1 MAVAIGFHFP
11 LGEYHATPWDRA
23 VNSGDSEWPP
33 SPWRIVRALLSVW
46 HTRCPDLDS
55 QSVESVIGKLA
66 SEPPSYLLPEAF
78 PSHTRHYLPGAGHS
92 EVARDT
98 AYTLAPRL
106 QLALESQ
113 VLVRWPTI
121 ELDASE
127 RHVLERLVTRMPY
140 LGRAESVCDGTLVDP
155 GPIEASDDRW
165 TVPAEE
171 GSSVSVLV
179 PAAGV
184 SRAQLEVTPDAM
196 RRARRLVPDGAR
208 WQGYRQGRLGE
219 TSRRATRAIH
229 KPATVMRWA
238 VAGPVSVRERNG
250 VLATSGLRT
259 SALWMIK
266 QRGLEET
273 KDAWRLVGKHAPKS
287 PSIGHCHAHWLW
299 ASKGDKVTD
308 LVLWVPEGIPE
319 EFVPA
324 IVGVRTLATLAD
336 PPRGY
341 VPAPVHL
348 QAMGQVK
355 DVFPEAYAVSARWSS
370 ETPMLTDRHPKK
382 GRSVESFVRRELE
395 RELAFRGWGAGN
407 RAVTSVRVT
416 DSWAS
421 APGGD
426 PSLNEYRRYRLGET
440 MAQRRRGFRVTFE
453 LDQPIEGPVVLGA
466 LSHFGFGR
474 FQGT

>member
-46 HTRCPDLDS
+46 HTRCPDLDP
-55 QSVESVIGKLA
+55 QAVDSVIGKLA
-66 SEPPSYLLPEAF
+66 SEPPSFLMPEKF
-78 PSHTRHYLPGAGHS
+78 PSHTRHYLPGVSHS
-92 EVARDT
+92 DVSRDT

-106 QLALESQ
+106 QLAPKSR
-113 VLVRWPTI
+113 VLVHWPTI
-121 ELDASE
+121 ELDAQE
-127 RHVLERLVTRMPY
+127 RHLLERLVTGLPY
-140 LGRAESVCDGTLVDP
+140 LGRAESVCDATLVDP
-155 GPIEASDDRW
+155 APPEAIDDRW
-165 TVPAEE
+165 TVPGEE
-171 GSSVSVLV
+171 GSELRVLV

-196 RRARRLVPDGAR
+196 RKARRLVPEGSR

-219 TSRRATRAIH
+219 VPRRASRVSH
-229 KPATVMRWA
+229 EPATAMRWA
-238 VAGPVSVRERNG
+238 VAGPVPVRERNG

-259 SALWMIK
+259 SALWMLK
-266 QRGLEET
+266 HRGLHET
-273 KDAWRLVGKHAPKS
+273 ENAWRLVGKHAPKS
-287 PSIGHCHAHWLW
+287 PSVGHGHAHWLW
-299 ASKGDKVTD
+299 ASEHDAVRD
-308 LVLWVPEGIPE
+308 LVLWVPGGIPE

-324 IVGVRTLATLAD
+324 LVGVSSLATLAD

-341 VPAPVHL
+341 VSAPVHL

-355 DVFPEAYAVSARWSS
+355 DVFPEGYAVSARWSS
-370 ETPMLTDRHPKK
+370 ETPMLTDRHPKV
-382 GRSVESFVRRELE
+382 GRTVESFVRRELE
-395 RELAFRGWGAGN
+395 RELAFRDWHGERPALL
-407 RAVTSVRVT
+407 SVQVT

-421 APGGD
+421 APDGD
-426 PSLNEYRRYRLGET
+426 PALNEYRRYRLGET

-453 LDQPIEGPVVLGA
+453 VDQPIEGPVVLGA

-474 FQGT
+474 FKGD

>member
-1 MAVAIGFHFP
+1 
-11 LGEYHATPWDRA
+11 LGEFHATPWDRA

-46 HTRCPDLDS
+46 HTRCPDLDPD
-55 QSVESVIGKLA
+55 SVESVIGKLA
-66 SEPPSYLLPEAF
+66 SEPPSYLLPETF
-78 PSHTRHYLPGAGHS
+78 PSHTRHYLPGVTHR
-92 EVARDT
+92 EVTRDT

-106 QLALESQ
+106 QLAPESL

-127 RHVLERLVTRMPY
+127 RDVLERLVTGIPY
-140 LGRAESVCDGTLVDP
+140 LGRAESVCDATLVDP
-155 GPIEASDDRW
+155 GLIAAGDDRW
-165 TVPAEE
+165 TVPTEE
-171 GSSVSVLV
+171 GSSVRVLV

-196 RRARRLVPDGAR
+196 RRARRLVPDGSR
-208 WQGYRQGRLGE
+208 WQGYRQGRPGE
-219 TSRRATRAIH
+219 VSPRATRAIH
-229 KPATVMRWA
+229 KPATALRWA

-266 QRGLEET
+266 QRRLDEAEN
-273 KDAWRLVGKHAPKS
+273 AWRLLGKHGPKS
-287 PSIGHCHAHWLW
+287 PSIGHGHAHWLW
-299 ASKGDKVTD
+299 ASEGGKVTD
-308 LVLWVPEGIPE
+308 LVLWVPGGIPE

-324 IVGVRTLATLAD
+324 LVGVRSLATLAD

-341 VPAPVHL
+341 VAAPVHL
-348 QAMGQVK
+348 QAMGEVK
-355 DVFPEAYAVSARWSS
+355 DVFPEGYAVSARWSS
-370 ETPMLTDRHPKK
+370 ETPMLADRHPKI

-395 RELAFRGWGAGN
+395 RELAFRGWGAGS
-407 RAVTSVRVT
+407 RAVLSVEVV

-421 APGGD
+421 APSGD
-426 PSLNEYRRYRLGET
+426 PTLTEYRRYRLAET

-453 LDQPIEGPVVLGA
+453 LDQPIEGPVALGA

-474 FQGT
+474 FRAGA